1 MIKEDCITEL
11 TYMLYKIP
19 FGKLEIEKHSSN
31 QSKLFFSD
39 YFQKQID
46 GKGKID
52 VFPLFPGIEL
62 TFHYLLAEKQS
73 DCHHAASHILELNYC
88 RSGRI
93 GWNMKE
99 GMSIYLGAGDLSI
112 HTMDCCASSI
122 ISYPLSYFSGIAIYI
137 DLDILTTNVPDLL
150 KEAGINGQ
158 TLRKQF
164 CSNHMPFTIP
174 LCKETDT
181 IFSSFYNLPEPI
193 KIPFYKLKIQELLL
207 FLSMQTNH
215 KKNKDSIS
223 CQTDLI
229 KEIHTFLTQHLDQR
243 FTIEDLSKQ
252 YHINTSSLKTDFK
265 AVYGKPIAAYM
276 KEYRIR
282 QSIKLLLETNDSIAS
297 IASQVGYESQSK
309 FSRAFKEFT
318 QILPTEYRKYNHI
331 STK

>member
-11 TYMLYKIP
+11 THILNQIP
-19 FGKLEIEKHSSN
+19 YGKLQLEKHSSHS
-31 QSKLFFSD
+31 SKTFFID
-39 YFQKQID
+39 YSQKQVD

-52 VFPLFPGIEL
+52 IFPLFPGIEL
-62 TFHYLLAEKQS
+62 AFHYLLAEKQC
-73 DCHHAASHILELNYC
+73 DCHSAASHILELNYC
-88 RSGRI
+88 RAGRI

-99 GMSIYLGAGDLSI
+99 GMAVYLGAGDLSI

-122 ISYPLSYFSGIAIYI
+122 ISYPLGYFSGITIYI
-137 DLDILTTNVPDLL
+137 DLDIFTINIPDLL

-158 TLRKQF
+158 TLRTPF
-164 CSNHMPFTIP
+164 CSSHKPFTIP
-174 LCKETDT
+174 LCRETDN

-193 KIPFYKLKIQELLL
+193 KIPFYKLKTQELLL
-207 FLSMQTNH
+207 FLSMQANNRQS
-215 KKNKDSIS
+215 KPSIS

-229 KEIHTFLTQHLDQR
+229 KEIHTFLTKHLEQR

-252 YHINTSSLKTDFK
+252 YHINTSSLKADFK
-265 AVYGKPIAAYM
+265 TVYGKPIAAYM

-282 QSIKLLLETNDSIAS
+282 QSIKLLLETNHSIAS

-318 QILPTEYRKYNHI
+318 QILPTEYRNNHI